1 MTCRD
6 CDGPAFNLKG
16 SDPLNRT
23 IGKHYKPYK
32 DKGYRAFPYEKHLI
46 YYVESSFGIT
56 LIHIDHESMNQV
68 QYLDKGGNS

>member
-1 MTCRD
+1 
-6 CDGPAFNLKG
+6 
-16 SDPLNRT
+16 LNTLEKQAQLLADMPT

-56 LIHIDHESMNQV
+56 LMHIVHESMNQE
-68 QYLDKGGNS
+68 QYLNKGGNS